1 MEKLPTILQQ
11 QRQRITKYNF
21 PVLPFWVR
29 EMWPHIAVPREYYHK
44 QAIKILLQQTTSSD
58 KGSPSF
64 QKEGLEFSKKNLYF
78 DFDNS
83 SLGIIFYRI
92 FRNFHK
98 YSANIGSVLRVEV
111 TLQMTL
117 ISPDWLTVLPVM
129 VCLYTPGLT
138 ALTSTP
144 LTETWRDGY

>member
-98 YSANIGSVLRVEV
+98 FSPNIGSVLR
-111 TLQMTL
+111 LHYRWL
-117 ISPDWLTVLPVM
+117 WSPRTDWLSYLWW
-129 VCLYTPGLT
+129 CACTPP
-138 ALTSTP
+138 AWQPSPP
-144 LTETWRDGY
+144 LRWQRPDGMDIK

>member
-98 YSANIGSVLRVEV
+98 FSPNIGSVLR
-111 TLQMTL
+111 LHYKWHW
-117 ISPDWLTVLPVM
+117 SPRSGWLSYLWWCACTRLAWRPS
-129 VCLYTPGLT
+129 P
-138 ALTSTP
+138 P
-144 LTETWRDGY
+144 LRWQRPDGMDIK